1 MDTIAASNE
10 EYSTKTYWEKR
21 YASEEGTFDWFKSYA
36 DIKDLFHDLIPER
49 SSRILVLGCGNST
62 LSDDKM
68 WQDGYR
74 NIVNVD
80 YSGVVI
86 EKMKTKYEDREGMEW
101 LEMDVRE
108 LAFENDSFDV
118 AIDKGLIHLQ
128 ANDADGTNPAFA
140 CVGTMDAM
148 MAVKG
153 DVWNP
158 PPQVVDDCT
167 KEVDE
172 AIRVLRPG
180 GIFIYL
186 TFGQPHFRKRFLTR
200 DGATLE
206 IKQLGEAFHYYLYV
220 LRLD

>member
-1 MDTIAASNE
+1 MDTIAATNE
-10 EYSTKTYWEKR
+10 EYSTQTYWENR
-21 YASEEGTFDWFKSYA
+21 YANDEGTFDWFKSYA
-36 DIKDLFHDLIPER
+36 DIKDLLHDLIPER
-49 SSRILVLGCGNST
+49 SSRVLVLGCGNST
-62 LSDDKM
+62 LSDDM
-68 WQDGYR
+68 WQDEYR
-74 NIVNVD
+74 NIVNID

-86 EKMKTKYEDREGMEW
+86 GKMKSKYEDRDGMEW

-108 LAFENDSFDV
+108 LTFENNSFDV
-118 AIDKGLIHLQ
+118 AIDK
-128 ANDADGTNPAFA
+128 
-140 CVGTMDAM
+140 GTMDAM

-167 KEVDE
+167 REIDE

-200 DGATLE
+200 EGTTLE

>member
-1 MDTIAASNE
+1 
-10 EYSTKTYWEKR
+10 
-21 YASEEGTFDWFKSYA
+21 
-36 DIKDLFHDLIPER
+36 
-49 SSRILVLGCGNST
+49 
-62 LSDDKM
+62 M
-68 WQDGYR
+68 WQDEYR
-74 NIVNVD
+74 NIVNID

-86 EKMKTKYEDREGMEW
+86 GKMKSKYEDRDGMEW

-108 LAFENDSFDV
+108 LTFENNSFDV
-118 AIDKGLIHLQ
+118 AIDK
-128 ANDADGTNPAFA
+128 
-140 CVGTMDAM
+140 GTMDAM

-167 KEVDE
+167 REIDE

-200 DGATLE
+200 EGTTLE